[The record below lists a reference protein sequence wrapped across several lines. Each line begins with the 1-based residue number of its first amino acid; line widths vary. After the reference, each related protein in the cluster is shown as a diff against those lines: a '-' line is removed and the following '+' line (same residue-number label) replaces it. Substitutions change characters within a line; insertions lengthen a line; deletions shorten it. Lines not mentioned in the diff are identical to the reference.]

1 MLKPHHTPL
10 GEQMNTSSTMPSSAD
25 PANPA
30 VSATELLPDL
40 KKFWGYDSFR
50 PLQSEAIDCVLSR
63 QDSVTVL
70 PTGAGKSLCFQL
82 PSLHL
87 KGVGVVVS
95 PLISLMKDQVDAL
108 VGAGIAAAALNSA
121 MSEAEKLNVAHQ
133 INNGELRLLYVAP
146 ERLNT
151 PSTLQFLKEND
162 VSFFAIDEAHCISSW
177 GHDFRP
183 DYRALGKLKEQFPG
197 VALHAFTATA
207 TPKVREDIAV
217 ELNLKDCKTLVG
229 SFDRENLVYRVSQR
243 SNLLTQ
249 LRTVIDRYPKQ
260 SGIIYCI
267 SRKEVEGVSET
278 LNSIGYHSR
287 PYHAGL
293 SPEKRIENQ
302 DAFIN
307 EDIDIV
313 VATVAFGMGID
324 KSNVRY
330 VIHAGMPKSLEAYQ
344 QESGRAGRDGLQ
356 SECLMLY
363 TAGDFMMWKRMLDPN
378 NPAASMLLEAMSNY
392 CARPQCRHKALVEY
406 FGQAFEKENC
416 GGCDVCNG
424 ELNMVADPLVLCQ
437 KIISCVFRVDQ
448 RFGATHIADV
458 LTGSKNQ
465 RITKFG
471 HDEVSTYNLLG
482 DLPQKTVRNYVD
494 QLVGQGY
501 LAAAKGEYPTLYIT
515 DQGRCVLRGETTPVL
530 FEAPTPKQK
539 SGRQTDDWE
548 GVDRDLFEILRQL
561 RLTIANED
569 AVPAYTVFHD
579 PTLRDMARERPSTA
593 AAMAQISGVGEK
605 KLERFSERFI
615 AAITEYCNEKNVAM
629 DQTGVTR
636 ITKPAASS
644 ASSLSKAG
652 VMKKAFSLFEEGISI
667 EDVAAQIDR
676 APSTT
681 YGYLSKFIE
690 ENEVTDPSQWVDA
703 ALIPKIRA
711 AAEQVGSLERLAPL
725 KEILGEDVSYAQ
737 IRVVIDCL
745 RIETK

>member
-1 MLKPHHTPL
+1 
-10 GEQMNTSSTMPSSAD
+10 MNMSSATAP
-25 PANPA
+25 PAT
-30 VSATELLPDL
+30 SANELLQDL
-40 KKFWGYDSFR
+40 KKFWGYESFR
-50 PLQSEAIDCVLSR
+50 PLQSDAIDCVLNR

-82 PSLHL
+82 PSLQFS
-87 KGVGVVVS
+87 GVGVVVS
-95 PLISLMKDQVDAL
+95 PLISLMKDQVDGL
-108 VGAGIAAAALNSA
+108 VEAGIAAAALNSS
-121 MSEAEKLNVAHQ
+121 MSEAEKQGVNHK
-133 INNGELRLLYVAP
+133 IKNGELRLLYVAP

-151 PSTLQFLKEND
+151 ASTMQFLKENE

-197 VALHAFTATA
+197 VAVHAFTATA

-217 ELNLKDCKTLVG
+217 QLNLTNCRTLVG

-278 LNSIGYHSR
+278 LNSIGYRSR

-307 EDIDIV
+307 EQTDIV

-330 VIHAGMPKSLEAYQ
+330 VIHAGAPKSLEAYQ

-363 TAGDFMMWKRMLDPN
+363 SASDFMVWRRMLDHS
-378 NPAASMLLEAMSNY
+378 NPAAATLLDGISNY
-392 CARPQCRHKALVEY
+392 CVRPQCRHKALVNY
-406 FGQAFEKENC
+406 FGQDFEKESC
-416 GGCDVCNG
+416 GACDVCNG
-424 ELNMVADPLVLCQ
+424 ELNTVEDPLVICQ

-448 RFGATHIADV
+448 RFGANHIADV

-465 RITKFG
+465 RLLQLQ
-471 HDEVSTYNLLG
+471 HDQVSTYNLLG
-482 DLPQKTVRNYVD
+482 DLPKKTVRNFVD
-494 QLVGQGY
+494 QLVGQNF
-501 LAAAKGEYPTLYIT
+501 LATADGEYPTIYIT
-515 DQGRCVLRGETTPVL
+515 DQGRQVLRGEITPVL
-530 FEAPTPKQK
+530 FEAPTPSQK
-539 SGRQTDDWE
+539 SSKQVDDWE
-548 GVDRDLFEILRQL
+548 GVDRDLFEALREL
-561 RLTIANED
+561 RKSIASENS
-569 AVPAYTVFHD
+569 VPAYVVFHD
-579 PTLRDMARERPSTA
+579 PALRDMARQRPSTP
-593 AAMAQISGVGEK
+593 AAMAKISGIGEK
-605 KLERFSERFI
+605 KLESYGDRFI
-615 AAITEYCNEKNVAM
+615 AAIIKYCHDSDVSM
-629 DQTGVTR
+629 DQSG
-636 ITKPAASS
+636 ITKIEKPAASS
-644 ASSLSKAG
+644 GQSIAMTAAL
-652 VMKKAFSLFEEGISI
+652 KKAFSLFQQGLSI

-681 YGYLSKFIE
+681 YGYLSKYIAE
-690 ENEVTDPSQWVDA
+690 HEVTDPSPWVDA
-703 ALIPKIRA
+703 DSIQQIRA
-711 AAEQVGSLERLAPL
+711 AAEKVGSLEKLAPI
-725 KEILGEDVSYAQ
+725 KEILGDEISYDQ
-737 IRVVIDCL
+737 LRPVIDCL
-745 RIETK
+745 KVETR

>member
-1 MLKPHHTPL
+1 
-10 GEQMNTSSTMPSSAD
+10 MNTSSAMPSPS
-25 PANPA
+25 
-30 VSATELLPDL
+30 VSANQLLPDL

-50 PLQSEAIDCVLSR
+50 ALQAEAIDCVLGGK
-63 QDSVTVL
+63 DSVTVL

-87 KGVGVVVS
+87 KGVGVVVA
-95 PLISLMKDQVDAL
+95 PLISLMKDQVDSL
-108 VGAGIAAAALNSA
+108 LGAGIAAAALNSS
-121 MSEAEKLNVAHQ
+121 MSEAEKQDVAHR
-133 INNGELRLLYVAP
+133 IKNGELRLLYVAP

-151 PSTLQFLKEND
+151 ASTLQFLKEND

-217 ELNLKDCKTLVG
+217 QLNLKDCQTLVG

-260 SGIIYCI
+260 AGIIYCI
-267 SRKEVEGVSET
+267 SRKEVDGVSET
-278 LNSIGYHSR
+278 LNSIGYRSR

-293 SPEKRIENQ
+293 SQEKRIENQ

-363 TAGDFMMWKRMLDPN
+363 TAGDFMTWKRMIDPS
-378 NPAASMLLEAMSNY
+378 NPAAATLLEAMSKY
-392 CARPQCRHKALVEY
+392 CTRPQCRHRALVEY
-406 FGQAFEKENC
+406 FGQTFEKENC

-424 ELNMVADPLVLCQ
+424 ELNSVDDPLVLCQ
-437 KIISCVFRVDQ
+437 KIISCVFRVDE
-448 RFGATHIADV
+448 RFGANHVADV

-465 RITKFG
+465 RIQKFQ
-471 HDEVSTYNLLG
+471 HDQVSTYNLLG
-482 DLPQKTVRNYVD
+482 DLPRKTVRNYVD
-494 QLVGQGY
+494 QLVGQGF
-501 LAAAKGEYPTLYIT
+501 LATADGEFPTLFIT
-515 DQGRCVLRGETTPVL
+515 PEGRKVLRGEVTPVL

-539 SGRQTDDWE
+539 SGSQADDWE

-561 RLTIANED
+561 RLEIASENS
-569 AVPAYTVFHD
+569 VPAYTVFHD
-579 PTLRDMARERPSTA
+579 PTLRDFARQRPSTLE
-593 AAMAQISGVGEK
+593 AMAKISGVGEK
-605 KLERFSERFI
+605 KLASFGERFVTSV
-615 AAITEYCNEKNVAM
+615 TNYCNEQKVAM
-629 DQTGVTR
+629 DQSAITR
-636 ITKPAASS
+636 IRKTPSSS
-644 ASSLSKAG
+644 AKSLSKVG
-652 VMKKAFSLFEEGISI
+652 VMNKAFSLFEQGVSI
-667 EDVAAQIDR
+667 QEVAAQIDR

-681 YGYLSKFIE
+681 SGYLSKYIS
-690 ENEVTDPSQWVDA
+690 ENEITDPAPWVDA
-703 ALIPKIRA
+703 DLIPKIRA
-711 AAEQVGSLERLAPL
+711 AAEEVGSLELLAPI
-725 KEILGEDVSYAQ
+725 KQIVGDAISYEQ
-737 IRVVIDCL
+737 LRPVIDCL
-745 RIETK
+745 KVETK

>member
-1 MLKPHHTPL
+1 
-10 GEQMNTSSTMPSSAD
+10 MNISAT
-25 PANPA
+25 AA
-30 VSATELLPDL
+30 HKAQSATELLQDL
-40 KKFWGYDSFR
+40 KKYWGYEDYR
-50 PLQSEAIDCVLSR
+50 PLQSDAIDCVLNR

-82 PSLHL
+82 PSLQFS
-87 KGVGVVVS
+87 GVGVVVS
-95 PLISLMKDQVDAL
+95 PLISLMKDQVDGL
-108 VGAGIAAAALNSA
+108 VAAGIAAAALNST
-121 MSEAEKLNVAHQ
+121 MSEAEKLDVNHK
-133 INNGELRLLYVAP
+133 IKNGELRLLYVAP

-151 PSTLQFLKEND
+151 ASTMQFLKENE

-197 VALHAFTATA
+197 VAVHAFTATA

-217 ELNLKDCKTLVG
+217 QLNLNDCQTLVG

-278 LNSIGYHSR
+278 LNSIGYRSR

-302 DAFIN
+302 DAFIK
-307 EDIDIV
+307 EETDIV

-330 VIHAGMPKSLEAYQ
+330 VIHAGAPKSLEAYQ

-363 TAGDFMMWKRMLDPN
+363 SASDFMVWRKMLDQS
-378 NPAASMLLEAMSNY
+378 NPAAAVLLDGISNY
-392 CARPQCRHKALVEY
+392 CVRPQCRHKALVEY
-406 FGQAFEKENC
+406 FGQSFEKESC
-416 GGCDVCNG
+416 GACDVCNG
-424 ELNMVADPLVLCQ
+424 ELNTVEDPLVICQ

-448 RFGATHIADV
+448 RFGANHIADV

-465 RITKFG
+465 RILKLQ
-471 HDEVSTYNLLG
+471 HDQVSTYNLLS
-482 DLPQKTVRNYVD
+482 DLPQKTVRNFVD
-494 QLVGQGY
+494 QLVGQNF
-501 LAAAKGEYPTLYIT
+501 LATADGEYPTIYIT
-515 DQGRCVLRGETTPVL
+515 DQGRQVLRGEITPVL

-539 SGRQTDDWE
+539 SSKQVDDWE
-548 GVDRDLFEILRQL
+548 GVDRDLFETLREL
-561 RLTIANED
+561 RKSIASENS
-569 AVPAYTVFHD
+569 VPAYVVFHD
-579 PTLRDMARERPSTA
+579 PALRDMARQRPSTP
-593 AAMAQISGVGEK
+593 AAMANISGVGEK
-605 KLERFSERFI
+605 KLKAYGERFVE
-615 AAITEYCNEKNVAM
+615 AITDYCSQNDVSM
-629 DQTGVTR
+629 DQSGVTK
-636 ITKPAASS
+636 ISKPVASS
-644 ASSLSKAG
+644 GKSMVMAA
-652 VMKKAFSLFEEGISI
+652 VMKKAFSLFEQGLSI

-681 YGYLSKFIE
+681 SGYLSRYIDE
-690 ENEVTDPSQWVDA
+690 HDITDPSPWVDA
-703 ALIPKIRA
+703 QLIPKIRA
-711 AAEQVGSLERLAPL
+711 ATDEVGSLERLAPI
-725 KEILGEDVSYAQ
+725 KEILGDEISYEQ
-737 IRVVIDCL
+737 LRPVIDCL
-745 RIETK
+745 KVETR

>member
-1 MLKPHHTPL
+1 MT
-10 GEQMNTSSTMPSSAD
+10 TSSTTASI
-25 PANPA
+25 A
-30 VSATELLPDL
+30 VSASDLLPDL

-50 PLQSEAIDCVLSR
+50 PLQAEAIDCVLNR

-82 PSLHL
+82 PALQFG
-87 KGVGVVVS
+87 GVGVVVS

-108 VGAGIAAAALNSA
+108 VGAGIAAAALNSS
-121 MSEAEKLNVAHQ
+121 MSDAEKQNVEHK
-133 INNGELRLLYVAP
+133 IKNGELRLLYIAP

-151 PSTLQFLKEND
+151 SATLQLLKEND

-183 DYRALGKLKEQFPG
+183 DYRALGKLKSQFPG

-217 ELNLKDCKTLVG
+217 QLNLKDCQTLVG

-260 SGIIYCI
+260 AGIIYCI
-267 SRKEVEGVSET
+267 SRKEVQSVSET
-278 LNSIGYHSR
+278 LNSIGYRSR

-293 SPEKRIENQ
+293 SAEKRIENQ

-307 EDIDIV
+307 EETDII

-363 TAGDFMMWKRMLDPN
+363 SAGDFMTWKRMLDPN
-378 NPAASMLLEAMSNY
+378 NPAAATLLEAMSKY
-392 CARPQCRHKALVEY
+392 CSQPQCRHKALVEY

-416 GGCDVCNG
+416 GACDVCNG
-424 ELNMVADPLVLCQ
+424 ELNTVDDPLVLCQ

-448 RFGATHIADV
+448 RFGANHVADV

-465 RITKFG
+465 QITKFK
-471 HDEVSTYNLLG
+471 HDQVSTYNLLG
-482 DLPQKTVRNYVD
+482 DLSKKMVRNYID
-494 QLVGQGY
+494 QLVGQGF
-501 LAAAKGEYPTLYIT
+501 LAIAGGQYPTLNIT
-515 DQGRCVLRGETTPVL
+515 DRGRQVLRGETTPVL
-530 FEAPTPKQK
+530 FEAPTAKQK
-539 SGRQTDDWE
+539 SGSQRDDWE
-548 GVDRDLFEILRQL
+548 GVDRDLFEVLRTL
-561 RLTIANED
+561 RLAIASENS
-569 AVPAYTVFHD
+569 VPAYTVFHD
-579 PTLRDMARERPSTA
+579 PTLRDLARQRPSTPES
-593 AAMAQISGVGEK
+593 MAQISGVGEK
-605 KLERFSERFI
+605 KLATFGDRFVT
-615 AAITEYCNEKNVAM
+615 AITDYCNENDVAM
-629 DQTGVTR
+629 NQSGITR
-636 ITKPAASS
+636 LKTPPVSS
-644 ASSLSKAG
+644 AKGLSKVG
-652 VMKKAFSLFEEGISI
+652 VMKKAFSLFEQGVSI
-667 EDVAAQIDR
+667 EDVATQIDR
-676 APSTT
+676 AVSTT
-681 YGYLSKFIE
+681 SGYLSSYISQH
-690 ENEVTDPSQWVDA
+690 NVTDPSPWVDK

-711 AAEQVGSLERLAPL
+711 AAEEVGSLERLAPI
-725 KEILGEDVSYAQ
+725 KEIVGDEVSYEQLRA
-737 IRVVIDCL
+737 VIECL
-745 RIETK
+745 KVETR

>member
-1 MLKPHHTPL
+1 
-10 GEQMNTSSTMPSSAD
+10 MNTSSTIASPSGSAND
-25 PANPA
+25 
-30 VSATELLPDL
+30 LLPDL

-50 PLQSEAIDCVLSR
+50 PLQVEAINCVLGR

-82 PSLHL
+82 PSLQFS
-87 KGVGVVVS
+87 GVGVVVS

-108 VGAGIAAAALNSA
+108 DGAGIAAAALNSS
-121 MSEAEKLNVAHQ
+121 MSDAEKLDVEHK
-133 INNGELRLLYVAP
+133 IKNGELRLLYVAP

-151 PSTLQFLKEND
+151 ASTLQLLKEND

-207 TPKVREDIAV
+207 TPKVRDDIAV
-217 ELNLKDCKTLVG
+217 QLNLKDCQTLVG

-260 SGIIYCI
+260 AGIIYCI
-267 SRKEVEGVSET
+267 SRKEVDGVSET
-278 LNSIGYHSR
+278 LNSIGYRSR

-293 SPEKRIENQ
+293 SAEKRIENQ

-363 TAGDFMMWKRMLDPN
+363 TAGDFMTWKRMLDPN
-378 NPAASMLLEAMSNY
+378 NPAAATLLEAMSKY
-392 CARPQCRHKALVEY
+392 CSRPQCRHKALVEY
-406 FGQAFEKENC
+406 FGQTFEKENC
-416 GGCDVCNG
+416 GACDVCNG
-424 ELNMVADPLVLCQ
+424 ELNTIEDPLVLCQ

-448 RFGATHIADV
+448 RFGANHVADV

-465 RITKFG
+465 QVAKFK
-471 HDEVSTYNLLG
+471 HDQVSTYGLLS
-482 DLPQKTVRNYVD
+482 DLPKKTVRNYVD
-494 QLVGQGY
+494 QLVGQGF
-501 LAAAKGEYPTLYIT
+501 LAAADGQYPTLYIT
-515 DQGRCVLRGETTPVL
+515 DQGHQVLRGETTPVL

-539 SGRQTDDWE
+539 SSRSVDDWE
-548 GVDRDLFEILRQL
+548 GVDRDLFEVLRAL
-561 RLTIANED
+561 RLTIANENS
-569 AVPAYTVFHD
+569 VPAYTVFHD
-579 PTLRDMARERPSTA
+579 PTLRDLSRQRPSTLE
-593 AAMAQISGVGEK
+593 AMAQISGVGEK
-605 KLERFSERFI
+605 KLASFGERFI
-615 AAITEYCNEKNVAM
+615 TAITDYCNEHDVAM
-629 DQTGVTR
+629 DQSGITR
-636 ITKPAASS
+636 IQKSPASS
-644 ASSLSKAG
+644 AKSLSKVG
-652 VMKKAFSLFEEGISI
+652 VMKKAFSLFEQGASI

-676 APSTT
+676 AQSTT
-681 YGYLSKFIE
+681 SGYLASYISE
-690 ENEVTDPSQWVDA
+690 HEVTDPSPWVDA
-703 ALIPKIRA
+703 KQIPKIRA
-711 AAEQVGSLERLAPL
+711 AAEEVGSLERLAPI
-725 KEILGEDVSYAQ
+725 KEIVGDQVSYEQLRA
-737 IRVVIDCL
+737 VIECL
-745 RIETK
+745 KVETK

>member
-1 MLKPHHTPL
+1 MT
-10 GEQMNTSSTMPSSAD
+10 TSSAMASNSA
-25 PANPA
+25 
-30 VSATELLPDL
+30 SATNLLPDL

-50 PLQSEAIDCVLSR
+50 PLQAEAIDCVLNR
-63 QDSVTVL
+63 HDSVTVL

-82 PSLHL
+82 PALQFS
-87 KGVGVVVS
+87 GVGVVVS

-108 VGAGIAAAALNSA
+108 VGAGISAAALNSS
-121 MSEAEKLNVAHQ
+121 MPESEKRDVEHRIK
-133 INNGELRLLYVAP
+133 NGQLRLLYVAP

-151 PSTLQFLKEND
+151 AATLQMLKEND

-217 ELNLKDCKTLVG
+217 QLNLKDCQTLVG

-260 SGIIYCI
+260 AGIIYCI
-267 SRKEVEGVSET
+267 SRKEVESVSET
-278 LNSIGYHSR
+278 LNSIGYRTR

-293 SPEKRIENQ
+293 SSEQRIENQ

-307 EDIDIV
+307 EETDIV

-363 TAGDFMMWKRMLDPN
+363 SGGDFMAWKRMLAPN
-378 NPAASMLLEAMSNY
+378 NPAAASLLEAMLKY
-392 CARPQCRHKALVEY
+392 CSQPQCRHKALVEY

-416 GGCDVCNG
+416 GACDVCNG
-424 ELNMVADPLVLCQ
+424 ELNTVDDPLVLCQ

-448 RFGATHIADV
+448 RFGANHVADV

-465 RITKFG
+465 QITKFK
-471 HDEVSTYNLLG
+471 HDQVSTYNLLG
-482 DLPQKTVRNYVD
+482 DLSKKTVRNYID
-494 QLVGQGY
+494 QLVGQGF
-501 LAAAKGEYPTLYIT
+501 LATAGGQYPTLNIT
-515 DQGRCVLRGETTPVL
+515 DQGRQVLRGETTPVL
-530 FEAPTPKQK
+530 FEAPAAAQK
-539 SGRQTDDWE
+539 SSGQTDDWE
-548 GVDRDLFEILRQL
+548 GVDRDLFELLRTL
-561 RLTIANED
+561 RLTIANENS
-569 AVPAYTVFHD
+569 VPAYTVFHD
-579 PTLRDMARERPSTA
+579 PTLRDLSRQRPSKLE
-593 AAMAQISGVGEK
+593 AMSQISGVGEK
-605 KLERFSERFI
+605 KLATFGERFVS
-615 AAITEYCNEKNVAM
+615 AITEYCNENDVAM
-629 DQTGVTR
+629 DQPAVTR
-636 ITKPAASS
+636 IKNPPVSS
-644 ASSLSKAG
+644 ARGLSKVG
-652 VMKKAFSLFEEGISI
+652 VMKKAFSLFEQGASI

-676 APSTT
+676 ARSTT
-681 YGYLSKFIE
+681 SGYLSSYISE
-690 ENEVTDPSQWVDA
+690 HNVTDPSPWVDA
-703 ALIPKIRA
+703 NVIPKIRA
-711 AAEQVGSLERLAPL
+711 AAEKVGSLERLAPI
-725 KEILGEDVSYAQ
+725 KEIVGDEVSYEQ
-737 IRVVIDCL
+737 LRPVIDCL
-745 RIETK
+745 KVETK